1 MATAAPA
8 YTVTLHHL
16 APGALAAGLAY
27 PDEQLSAMPLPQ
39 LRELLYAFTEL
50 AAQLT
55 IYEPSLPEI
64 RIKTDRE
71 SFTIRTRYRKL
82 WFVGYETALRGE
94 EHSVAYI
101 LTTITGTAETAKA
114 PEPRPDRA
122 SLASATTTSTRY
134 FATFQVESGDR
145 MELSVSGS
153 EYGMLAEGEKV
164 QLGRAYPEALTVRN
178 SGSIDEYVRVA
189 VSCYWVDAAGNKM
202 PALSPRLI
210 GLHLLTGGNGWTED
224 AAAATPEETGRFPRW
239 LKIAVMAVIIIGC
252 NAGAA
257 WMLLTPP
264 KTIAPKFSLM
274 TPAESVALLG
284 RVAGEYRTGSQEG
297 DRRLIIDPTGTA
309 RLAKFGPNQ
318 AVTQP
323 TTKTIRGAIVDGKPA
338 LITGDPAAI
347 TLKDA
352 DTLILFGNTYKRHNP

>member
-27 PDEQLSAMPLPQ
+27 PDEQLSAMSLPQ

-50 AAQLT
+50 AARLT
-55 IYEPSLPEI
+55 IYEPALPEI

-82 WFVGYETALRGE
+82 WFVGYEINLRGE
-94 EHSVAYI
+94 EHSVAFI

-114 PEPRPDRA
+114 PEPRPDPA
-122 SLASATTTSTRY
+122 SLASAT
-134 FATFQVESGDR
+134 
-145 MELSVSGS
+145 
-153 EYGMLAEGEKV
+153 
-164 QLGRAYPEALTVRN
+164 
-178 SGSIDEYVRVA
+178 
-189 VSCYWVDAAGNKM
+189 
-202 PALSPRLI
+202 
-210 GLHLLTGGNGWTED
+210 
-224 AAAATPEETGRFPRW
+224 AATPQETGRFPRW
-239 LKIAVMAVIIIGC
+239 LKIAVMAVIILGC

-257 WMLLTPP
+257 WMLLSPP

-297 DRRLIIDPTGTA
+297 DRRLILDPTGTA

-318 AVTQP
+318 AITQP

-338 LITGDPAAI
+338 LITNDPAAI
-347 TLKDA
+347 ALKDA
-352 DTLILFGNTYKRHNP
+352 DTIILFGNTYKRHNP